1 MSQRPREADTS
12 WCKYLILFDIEVLG
26 AKIESELVVIWVII
40 FAELSVDVGR
50 SHSGNVGNEEGDQ
63 LRGHVLEHRVV
74 GVNARE
80 NFAVHASQDFGW

>member
-1 MSQRPREADTS
+1 M
-12 WCKYLILFDIEVLG
+12 
-26 AKIESELVVIWVII
+26 II

-74 GVNARE
+74 GMNARE
-80 NFAVHASQDFGW
+80 NFAVHASQDFGRGHKLVEVHLVKKMFDSSLRYLSGY